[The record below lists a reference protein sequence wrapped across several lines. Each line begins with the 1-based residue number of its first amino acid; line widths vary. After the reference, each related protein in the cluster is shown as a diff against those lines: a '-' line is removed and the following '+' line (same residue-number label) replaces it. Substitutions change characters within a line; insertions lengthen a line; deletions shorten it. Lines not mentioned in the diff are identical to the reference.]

1 MYNVYTIKDNFALPP
16 ENFDKNVEEVAE
28 TVLQTKY
35 EGKVDKDIGIIVAVF
50 NVKNVSDG
58 MIYPGD
64 PSTHHDAEFEVLAFL
79 PHVDEVVC
87 GEVTELVEFGAFMRI
102 GPMDGL
108 IHVSQIANEFLSY
121 DRKTQTFVSRQKK
134 LFLKK
139 GDIVYAKISTVS
151 MKNSVKDS
159 KIALTMKQDGFGK
172 PEWARSAAAAAG
184 KHRKKGRGQPDRRR

>member
-1 MYNVYTIKDNFALPP
+1 MMYNVYTIKDNFALPP
-16 ENFDKNVEEVAE
+16 ENFDKDIEEVAE

-35 EGKVDKDIGIIVAVF
+35 EGKVDKEIGIIVAVF
-50 NVKNVSDG
+50 DVKNISDG
-58 MIYPGD
+58 IIYPGD
-64 PSTHHDAEFEVLAFL
+64 PTTHHDAEFDVLAFL

-87 GEVTELVEFGAFMRI
+87 GEVTELVDFGAFVRI

-151 MKNSVKDS
+151 MKNTVKDS

-172 PEWARSAAAAAG
+172 PEWLKSTAQRQH
-184 KHRKKGRGQPDRRR
+184 KHGRGGRDRDKRR